1 MSFPSPAHASWTE
14 RAFAPPGDP
23 VDQRGRRLRSGSFVS
38 DAARFRHHRR
48 RAARIARAT
57 ADLANT
63 ADRHPADIFIEGNR
77 QLVVERQFVSYR
89 LQEAASGRIEVIV
102 ERVYGPGERRP

>member
-1 MSFPSPAHASWTE
+1 LRRRVILSTSAVDDFDLVRSYLTQ
-14 RAFAPPGDP
+14 PG
-23 VDQRGRRLRSGSFVS
+23 SGIIGG
-38 DAARFRHHRR
+38 R